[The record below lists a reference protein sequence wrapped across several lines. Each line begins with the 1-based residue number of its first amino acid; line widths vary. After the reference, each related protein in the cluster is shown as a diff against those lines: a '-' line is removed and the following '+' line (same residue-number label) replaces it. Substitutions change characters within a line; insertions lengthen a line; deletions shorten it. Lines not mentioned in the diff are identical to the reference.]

1 MNNNNTQLFS
11 LVDQENNSYSLI
23 SSSFEEFEPTFSECG
38 YEGGGYDFEAVA
50 RQTIRSLAPQ
60 LDKSVKFDSEG
71 SMFCAYG
78 EDKEA
83 LEELKK
89 KLVDVFTSSE
99 LLKKTIEDADPDWF
113 D

>member
-50 RQTIRSLAPQ
+50 RQT
-60 LDKSVKFDSEG
+60 
-71 SMFCAYG
+71 
-78 EDKEA
+78 
-83 LEELKK
+83 K
-89 KLVDVFTSSE
+89 KLEIKRITRQTFSW
-99 LLKKTIEDADPDWF
+99 KRQ
-113 D
+113 